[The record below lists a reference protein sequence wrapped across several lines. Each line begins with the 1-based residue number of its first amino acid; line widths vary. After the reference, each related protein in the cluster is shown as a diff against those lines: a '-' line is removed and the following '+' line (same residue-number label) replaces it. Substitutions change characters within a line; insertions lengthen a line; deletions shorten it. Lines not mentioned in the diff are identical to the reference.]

1 MMQFD
6 ICVYFVKGGRIHLI
20 NKYEDIL
27 QVNVNFGRRIDGS
40 MSQEKAQQ
48 KLSGIYDT
56 GTRSVQNLTLVV
68 ALFQFWNCSVVSR
81 YVFAVILVRH
91 TFSPPE
97 RMYQRY
103 EAMRG
108 LWTSAFVYGGVFSWN
123 ASICILYSVLI
134 SILCFLADICVYN
147 FCDFICFSS
156 FIYDMYRG

>member
-1 MMQFD
+1 MMQFY

-68 ALFQFWNCSVVSR
+68 ALFQFWNCSVVN
-81 YVFAVILVRH
+81 
-91 TFSPPE
+91 P
-97 RMYQRY
+97 
-103 EAMRG
+103 
-108 LWTSAFVYGGVFSWN
+108 
-123 ASICILYSVLI
+123 
-134 SILCFLADICVYN
+134 LCFCSN
-147 FCDFICFSS
+147 FGEAYLFST
-156 FIYDMYRG
+156 